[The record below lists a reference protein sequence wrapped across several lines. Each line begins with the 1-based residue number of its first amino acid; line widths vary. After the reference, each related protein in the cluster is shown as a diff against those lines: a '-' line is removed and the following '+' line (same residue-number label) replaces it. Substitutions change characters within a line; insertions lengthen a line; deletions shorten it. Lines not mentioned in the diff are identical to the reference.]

1 MGSVTRFTPYQDLLS
16 EELKKLITLY
26 YVLVGN
32 KGRRTKES
40 DTLLKDIVTSLAG
53 NFNYDDTQGFFY
65 RRQYK
70 IRADEEDLHRFMGIM
85 SELQKAT
92 LNGETSHFILEGVKN
107 DLTTSLTFLDPL
119 EGVKD
124 DLTTSLSPLD
134 PGSVKGKSKGKAP
147 RTGQQDTSP
156 WSVPTS
162 YLDRVA
168 QIALKKEE
176 RVTEVRNHVEVT
188 AVNYRLF
195 HVRALTDFGALL
207 LRQEPQEDP
216 SYAIP
221 SVNFQSWISFVQM
234 VRAILVNFHF
244 SFGGFNRIK
253 SCRQCGKL
261 TFEKKGRSK
270 FYCSKEC
277 TKKHSDA
284 SQPSTMRLCRE
295 RQNTWIRS
303 QYAMNKDWGSADIE
317 PETIKKNECVK
328 CERHVDKPG
337 GGDCALLC
345 RKNLQAFQ
353 NMGKTVNRRAK
364 KK

>member
-1 MGSVTRFTPYQDLLS
+1 MGSVTRFTPHQDLLS
-16 EELKKLITLY
+16 EEIKKLITLY
-26 YVLVGN
+26 YVLVGS

-53 NFNYDDTQGFFY
+53 NFNYDDAQGFFY
-65 RRQYK
+65 RGQYK
-70 IRADEEDLHRFMGIM
+70 IRADDEDLHRFMGIM

-107 DLTTSLTFLDPL
+107 DLTTSLAPL
-119 EGVKD
+119 N
-124 DLTTSLSPLD
+124 

-147 RTGQQDTSP
+147 KAGQPETPP

-162 YLDRVA
+162 YLDRLA
-168 QIALKKEE
+168 QVALKKGE

-195 HVRALTDFGALL
+195 HVRALTDFGSLL

-234 VRAILVNFHF
+234 VRALLVNFHF
-244 SFGGFNRIK
+244 SFGGFHRIK

-284 SQPSTMRLCRE
+284 SQPETMRLCRE

-303 QYAMNKDWGSADIE
+303 QYSMNKNWGSAE
-317 PETIKKNECVK
+317 LYPQAMKKKECVK
-328 CERHVDKPG
+328 CKRHVDKPR

-345 RKNLQAFQ
+345 RKNLEAFQ
-353 NMGKTVNRRAK
+353 NMGKTVNLRAK